1 MIQELHIRVMTDTDL
16 EAVADLEWR
25 SYQFPWS
32 AGIFR
37 DCLRVAYQCRVGV
50 CRDQVIGYTIMS
62 TAADEAHILNL
73 CVDAAQRRQGF
84 GRRMLEDLLESAR
97 GSGSKAVFLE
107 VRLSNKPALELYHA
121 FGFVRVGLRHGYYQA
136 IDGRE
141 DAAVLRL
148 NF

>member
-1 MIQELHIRVMTDTDL
+1 MLELQIRAMTQADL
-16 EAVADLEWR
+16 IAVANLEQR

-37 DCLRVAYQCRVGV
+37 DCLQVAYQCRVAIY
-50 CRDQVIGYTIMS
+50 REAVIGYTIMS
-62 TAADEAHILNL
+62 TAIDEAHILNL
-73 CVDAAQRRQGF
+73 CIDAAYRRQGA
-84 GRRMLEDLLESAR
+84 GRHMLEDLLESAR
-97 GSGSKAVFLE
+97 GEGSKAVFLE